1 MPDKDIRAGGAD
13 QPVPEFDNPAFNPL
27 RQPLSESRVA
37 IVTTA
42 ALRTV
47 DQPKWTGGDQSF
59 RVLGPG
65 TEGLVLGHI
74 SPNYDRSGFV
84 SDPNVVFPVDRLREM
99 GSAGTIGS
107 LASIN
112 IAFLGAQDE
121 TMTTIRLD
129 SGPAAAKLLKEDA
142 VDVVLLTPV

>member
-1 MPDKDIRAGGAD
+1 MSDKDIRAGGAN

-65 TEGLVLGHI
+65 TEGLVLVR
-74 SPNYDRSGFV
+74 SPLATWLSCRSHRANHFDKGRGQRIRRKRI
-84 SDPNVVFPVDRLREM
+84 P
-99 GSAGTIGS
+99 GGTGR
-107 LASIN
+107 
-112 IAFLGAQDE
+112 
-121 TMTTIRLD
+121 T
-129 SGPAAAKLLKEDA
+129 
-142 VDVVLLTPV
+142 VLL